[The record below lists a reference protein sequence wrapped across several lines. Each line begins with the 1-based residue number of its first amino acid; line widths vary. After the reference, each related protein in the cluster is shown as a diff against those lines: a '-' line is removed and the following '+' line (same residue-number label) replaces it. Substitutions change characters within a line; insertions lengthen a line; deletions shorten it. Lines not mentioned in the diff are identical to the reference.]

1 MEGDGGMSSKQNK
14 GYPIGATIIIIVL
27 VAILFMIGNLTCERW
42 DAGEN
47 EFVLLGAIATVG
59 IFVVLVVIVK
69 ALMKGDDS
77 EE

>member
-1 MEGDGGMSSKQNK
+1 MSSKQNK

-27 VAILFMIGNLTCERW
+27 VAILIGIGNLTCEKW

-47 EFVLLGAIATVG
+47 GLVLFGAIATVG
-59 IFVVLVVIVK
+59 IFVLLILIVK